1 MRQACVLVCVLAIVA
16 AGCASGST
24 VPLDSALF
32 DTSTTLVVPNSFVP
46 TTEGDPQLPQDRTST
61 SASSTSG
68 YEGPLSDLVDIV
80 LAVLSDRL
88 AIPASDITVVGAES
102 MVWPNGALGC
112 PQPDMAYTQALVEG
126 TLIVLFADDNT
137 YSFHSGGAREP
148 FLCVP

>member
-1 MRQACVLVCVLAIVA
+1 MRQACVLVCVIANMIV
-16 AGCASGST
+16 GCASGST

-32 DTSTTLVVPNSFVP
+32 DTLTTLVVPNSFVP
-46 TTEGDPQLPQDRTST
+46 TTEGDPDLPQDRTST
-61 SASSTSG
+61 SAFSASG
-68 YEGPLSDLVDIV
+68 YEGPLSEFVAIA
-80 LAVLSDRL
+80 LADLSDRL
-88 AIPASDITVVGAES
+88 GIPASDITVVSAES

-137 YSFHSGGAREP
+137 YNFHSGGAREP